1 MPARLSI
8 QGPRPLKRAAST
20 RHQSG
25 LMDEL
30 IGNVKTAATVSLLL
44 IFAINFGSRTPWS
57 TSAHHPSDRIWH
69 FCAAKCQ
76 GLGAGR
82 DGGQRGMPLS
92 RGGNA
97 RKPSSE
103 PSHWPPDD
111 ADRGRGDL
119 HESSRREKLRWLI
132 RTHSWGSP
140 GSKNPLHGNRER
152 PLAWTA
158 PPKQQQLPPMKR
170 GPIHHAMWWRNCL
183 QSPPRQQRHA
193 TSRMETRQLQRN
205 AQTPMAP
212 SGTRQG
218 TGTFLVSSSRYD
230 SCWGIRSSAWHAW
243 SNELTCFMQP
253 IREQPRRNNVQPAL
267 EFTPSL
273 HDGGTQHWTTTHTRV
288 QRSYDSRSSLCFCFN
303 SFSLCVQLGNY
314 SRLLILDSNGS
325 FPTLNARPGF
335 PRAGRSRDILNV
347 LFTL

>member
-57 TSAHHPSDRIWH
+57 TSAHHYSDRTGHI
-69 FCAAKCQ
+69 CAAKCQ

-92 RGGNA
+92 RGGSA
-97 RKPSSE
+97 RKPSSK

-119 HESSRREKLRWLI
+119 HESSRREKLRWLT

-205 AQTPMAP
+205 VQTPMAP

-243 SNELTCFMQP
+243 SDELTCFMQP

-267 EFTPSL
+267 EFTPCL
-273 HDGGTQHWTTTHTRV
+273 HDGGTQHWTMTHTRV

-335 PRAGRSRDILNV
+335 PRAGHSRDILNV

>member
-1 MPARLSI
+1 M
-8 QGPRPLKRAAST
+8 
-20 RHQSG
+20 
-25 LMDEL
+25 
-30 IGNVKTAATVSLLL
+30 NAATVSLLL
-44 IFAINFGSRTPWS
+44 ILAINCGSRTPWS

-82 DGGQRGMPLS
+82 DGGQRGMPL
-92 RGGNA
+92 RRRGNA

-111 ADRGRGDL
+111 ADRGSGGL
-119 HESSRREKLRWLI
+119 HESSRGEKLRRLT

-140 GSKNPLHGNRER
+140 GSKNPLHGNRKR
-152 PLAWTA
+152 PLAWMA
-158 PPKQQQLPPMKR
+158 PPKRLQLSPTKR
-170 GPIHHAMWWRNCL
+170 GPTHLAMWWRNCL
-183 QSPPRQQRHA
+183 QSSPKQQRNA
-193 TSRMETRQLQRN
+193 TSRTEMRQLQWSE
-205 AQTPMAP
+205 QTPMAP

-243 SNELTCFMQP
+243 SDELTCFMQP
-253 IREQPRRNNVQPAL
+253 IREQPRRNNVRPAL

-273 HDGGTQHWTTTHTRV
+273 HDGGTQQWTTTHTRV
-288 QRSYDSRSSLCFCFN
+288 QRSYDCSSSLRFCF
-303 SFSLCVQLGNY
+303 SYFSLSVQLGNY
-314 SRLLILDSNGS
+314 SRLLVLDSNGS

-335 PRAGRSRDILNV
+335 LRAGRCRDIINV